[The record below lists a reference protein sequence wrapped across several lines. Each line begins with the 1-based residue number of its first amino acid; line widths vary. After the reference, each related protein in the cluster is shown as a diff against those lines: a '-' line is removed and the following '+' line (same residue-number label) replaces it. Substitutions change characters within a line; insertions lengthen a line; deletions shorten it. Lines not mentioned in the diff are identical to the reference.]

1 MSKCHSCE
9 NGFNGRNGNGYMPC
23 SCNKEAKP
31 EFVPPPPLIPYG
43 NTELKII
50 HPWFYRVGIHL
61 VIGVVV
67 GFVGCLYAT
76 SHIS

>member
-1 MSKCHSCE
+1 MGKID
-9 NGFNGRNGNGYMPC
+9 NTDLNNLLNQAI
-23 SCNKEAKP
+23 EAKP

-50 HPWFYRVGIHL
+50 HPWFYRAVIHF

-67 GFVGCLYAT
+67 GILWCLYAT
-76 SHIS
+76 SYVS